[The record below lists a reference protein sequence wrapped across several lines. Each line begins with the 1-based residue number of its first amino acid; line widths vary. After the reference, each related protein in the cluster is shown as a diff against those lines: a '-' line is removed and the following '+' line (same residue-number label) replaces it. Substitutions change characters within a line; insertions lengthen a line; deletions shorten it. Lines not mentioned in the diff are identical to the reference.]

1 LRWDARA
8 DYDPRVRTLAF
19 DYGRKRIGV
28 AISDPTGTLARPLTM
43 LPGDRADTVDQAVA
57 LVAGL
62 TGEDAGLDAIVI
74 GLPYRLDGTPHD
86 LTDDVRA
93 FAAALATRVGVPIVF
108 QDERLSSQEAESR
121 LSATDRSWRRRKA
134 RLDAAA
140 AAVILQDYLD
150 TRQGRRDS

>member
-1 LRWDARA
+1 MRWDARA
-8 DYDPRVRTLAF
+8 DYDPRVRALAF

-28 AISDPTGTLARPLTM
+28 AVSDPSGTIARPLTM

-57 LVAGL
+57 LVTGL
-62 TGEDAGLDAIVI
+62 TGEEAGLDAIVI
-74 GLPYRLDGTPHD
+74 GLPCRLDGTPHD

-93 FAAALATRVGVPIVF
+93 FAAGLAARVNVPIVF
-108 QDERLSSQEAESR
+108 QDERLSSHEADTR
-121 LSATDRSWRRRKA
+121 LAATERSWRRRKA

-150 TRQGRRDS
+150 AQYRGRDS